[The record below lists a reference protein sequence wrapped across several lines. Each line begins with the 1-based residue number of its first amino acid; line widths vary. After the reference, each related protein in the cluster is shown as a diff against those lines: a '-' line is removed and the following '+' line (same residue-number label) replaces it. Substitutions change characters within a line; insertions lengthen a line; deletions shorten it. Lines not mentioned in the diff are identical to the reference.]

1 MLLKFFGSLCLTLNF
16 LEVYS
21 VNEGVGVQTGVL
33 LSKCQ
38 VSNMVRE
45 KGGRVE
51 EKFIREIKNLT
62 KEFFFLEIPQCQLM
76 DIHILGEIVMFS

>member
-1 MLLKFFGSLCLTLNF
+1 MLLRFCGSLCLTLNF

-33 LSKCQ
+33 LLKCQ
-38 VSNMVRE
+38 VFNMVRE
-45 KGGRVE
+45 KRGRVE

-62 KEFFFLEIPQCQLM
+62 KEFFFLKFHNQK
-76 DIHILGEIVMFS
+76 